1 MHANLSGAVAVLAL
15 TAMLTATAGGARA
28 QDERVLTVGQT
39 SIQALQAPVG
49 ASTANPL
56 RVVAWVDHQD
66 NTYAQDEQ
74 VRLFVQ
80 TNKDAYFDGAQRGT
94 GRGDDGAVPEPLPV
108 GQPRTGEREDGGAGP
123 GVGRADRVSG
133 TSGAELI
140 KVIASSRPVPLFQA
154 AQLAQGARSRRCA
167 SGPTRRRGT
176 CRW

>member
-74 VRLFVQ
+74 VPLFVQ

-133 TSGAELI
+133 TERRRADQGDRVEPSGA
-140 KVIASSRPVPLFQA
+140 VVPGGATGAGGSSQA
-154 AQLAQGARSRRCA
+154 CA